1 MHGRDTTMEREFD
14 IVLQMTLEHAL
25 TERLEQSNK
34 WTVKVTNINKYVLM
48 IQIQGIPLEDCF
60 S

>member
-1 MHGRDTTMEREFD
+1 MEREFD
-14 IVLQMTLEHAL
+14 IVLQMTLEHVL

-48 IQIQGIPLEDCF
+48 IQIQEIPLEDCF